1 MEKKI
6 GSLKSKIGAYFPYQE
21 FLDSSG
27 RLTKIDFSKS
37 EYTII
42 DFWFK
47 SCLPCIEEMKKF
59 EKVMAGKQVSIISVS
74 INNFQEWK
82 KSPNDS
88 TPQYRFLQRKVQ
100 NWNHFT
106 MKSDDNPKLN
116 NLFLVDVY
124 QKLIDDLD
132 VTFYPAYFVV
142 DKSGK
147 IIDRPVSA
155 VGYIHNL

>member
-1 MEKKI
+1 MNFIRLLIIVSVITNLSCHSREDNRLEKKI

-37 EYTII
+37 DYTII

-82 KSPNDS
+82 KSLNDS
-88 TPQYRFLQRKVQ
+88 TPNYRFL
-100 NWNHFT
+100 
-106 MKSDDNPKLN
+106 
-116 NLFLVDVY
+116 
-124 QKLIDDLD
+124 
-132 VTFYPAYFVV
+132 
-142 DKSGK
+142 
-147 IIDRPVSA
+147 
-155 VGYIHNL
+155 